1 MFEVI
6 VSDPSQVA
14 EARRRATAAAN
25 AAGFGEVTAGQA
37 ALVAM
42 ELCSNLLKHGN
53 GGRLLVNPGNH
64 SLDLLALD
72 SGPGMPDVEACM
84 ADGYSTSGTR
94 GQGLGAVRRL
104 AQSVDVA
111 SWPGGGTAVWARLVT
126 ADADN
131 PDALAIDIRRPPV
144 LRDAGAWAV
153 QLPMPGEDVCGD
165 GWDWFENEHGRTV
178 FVVDGLGHG
187 TEAALAANAA
197 LNAFRRY
204 RDAPPTEI
212 VEAVHA
218 GIRHTRGGA
227 VAAARIDWTGATVT
241 FAGLGNIAG
250 ALVLPSGQT
259 RRMVSMNG
267 TAGHN
272 ARKVQGF
279 EYPCPPNA
287 LLVMHSDGIGTGW
300 SGERYA
306 PVLWKHPMLLAGML
320 YRDFSRGRD
329 DATVVVTGT
338 GKPSP

>member
-1 MFEVI
+1 MFEVL

-14 EARRRATAAAN
+14 EARRRATAAAGL
-25 AAGFGEVTAGQA
+25 AGFGEVTAGQA
-37 ALVAM
+37 ALVAT
-42 ELCSNLLKHGN
+42 ELCSNLLKHGQ
-53 GGRLLVNPGNH
+53 GGRLLVNPCNNT
-64 SLDLLALD
+64 LDLIALD

-84 ADGYSTSGTR
+84 ADGYSTAGTR

-104 AQSVDVA
+104 AQSVEVA
-111 SWPGGGTAVWARLVT
+111 SWPGSGTAVWARLVT
-126 ADADN
+126 ADETN
-131 PDALAIDIRRPPV
+131 PDALAIAIRRPPV
-144 LRDAGAWAV
+144 VRDAGVWAV
-153 QLPMPGEDVCGD
+153 NVPKPGENVCGD
-165 GWDWFENEHGRTV
+165 GWDWSEDEHGRTL

-197 LNAFRRY
+197 LAAFRRH
-204 RDAPPTEI
+204 RGATPEEI
-212 VEAVHA
+212 VQAVHS

-227 VAAARIDWTGATVT
+227 VAAARIDWAGATVT

-287 LLVMHSDGIGTGW
+287 LLVMHSDGLSSGW

-306 PVLWKHPMLLAGML
+306 AMLWKHPMLLAGML

-338 GKPSP
+338 GRP

>member
-1 MFEVI
+1 MFEVL

-14 EARRRATAAAN
+14 EARRRATTAAGT
-25 AAGFGEVTAGQA
+25 AGFGEVTAGQA
-37 ALVAM
+37 ALVAT
-42 ELCSNLLKHGN
+42 ELCSNLLKHGQ
-53 GGRLLVNPGNH
+53 GGRLLINAG
-64 SLDLLALD
+64 SGTLDLLALD
-72 SGPGMPDVEACM
+72 NGPGMSDVEACM
-84 ADGYSTSGTR
+84 ADGYSTAGTR

-104 AQSVDVA
+104 AQSVEVA
-111 SWPGGGTAVWARLVT
+111 SWPGGGTAVWARLVM
-126 ADADN
+126 ADEAN
-131 PDALAIDIRRPPV
+131 PQALAIDIRRPPLV
-144 LRDAGAWAV
+144 REVGAWAV
-153 QLPMPGEDVCGD
+153 HVPKPGEDVCGD
-165 GWDWFENEHGRTV
+165 GWDWSEDAHGRTL

-197 LNAFRRY
+197 LAVFRRY
-204 RDAPPTEI
+204 RGASPTEI
-212 VEAVHA
+212 VEAVHQ

-227 VAAARIDWTGATVT
+227 VSAARIDWASATAT
-241 FAGLGNIAG
+241 FAGLGNVAG

-259 RRMVSMNG
+259 RRMVAMNG

-272 ARKVQGF
+272 ARKVQSF

-287 LLVMHSDGIGTGW
+287 LMVMHSDGIGTGW

-338 GKPSP
+338 SRP

>member
-1 MFEVI
+1 MLEVL
-6 VSDPSQVA
+6 VTEPSQVA
-14 EARRRATAAAN
+14 EARRRATAAAA

-37 ALVAM
+37 ALVAT
-42 ELCSNLLKHGN
+42 ELSSNMIKHGG
-53 GGRLLVNPGNH
+53 GGRLLVSPGNRC
-64 SLDLLALD
+64 LDLLALD
-72 SGPGMPDVEACM
+72 SGPGMADVEVCM

-111 SWPGGGTAVWARLVT
+111 SWTGGGTAVWAHLIA
-126 ADADN
+126 ADQADE
-131 PDALAIDIRRPPV
+131 DGLAQDIPRPPV
-144 LRDAGAWAV
+144 VRDAGAWAV
-153 QLPMPGEDVCGD
+153 HLAMPGEDVCGD
-165 GWDWFENEHGRTV
+165 GWDWFEDERGRTV

-197 LNAFRRY
+197 LTVFRRH
-204 RDAPPTEI
+204 RDAPPAEI
-212 VEAVHA
+212 IAAVHH

-227 VAAARIDWTGATVT
+227 VACARIDWTSATAT

-250 ALVLPSGQT
+250 ALVMPSGQT

-279 EYPCPPNA
+279 EYPCPANA

-338 GKPSP
+338 GRP

>member
-6 VSDPSQVA
+6 VSDASQVA
-14 EARRRATAAAN
+14 EARRRVTAAAES
-25 AAGFGEVTAGQA
+25 AGFGEVPTGQA

-42 ELCSNLLKHGN
+42 ELCTNLTKHGG
-53 GGRLLVNPGNH
+53 GGRLLVSPGH
-64 SLDLLALD
+64 HALDLLALD
-72 SGPGMPDVEACM
+72 QGAGMADVEACM
-84 ADGYSTSGTR
+84 ADGYSSVGTR

-111 SWPGGGTAVWARLVT
+111 SWPGGGTALWARLV
-126 ADADN
+126 ASGDHNAGG
-131 PDALAIDIRRPPV
+131 LAIDIARPPV
-144 LRDAGAWAV
+144 RRDAGVWAV
-153 QLPMPGEDVCGD
+153 NLPKPGEAVCGD
-165 GWDWFENEHGRTV
+165 GWRWFEDERGRTL

-197 LNAFRRY
+197 LNVFVRHQQAS
-204 RDAPPTEI
+204 PTEI
-212 VEAVHA
+212 VEAVHQ

-227 VAAARIDWTGATVT
+227 VAAARIDWASATVT

-279 EYPCPPNA
+279 DYPCPPNA
-287 LLVMHSDGIGTGW
+287 LLVMHSDGIGTSW

-306 PVLWKHPMLLAGML
+306 AVLWKHPMLLAGML

-329 DATVVVTGT
+329 DATVVVSGT
-338 GKPSP
+338 GRP